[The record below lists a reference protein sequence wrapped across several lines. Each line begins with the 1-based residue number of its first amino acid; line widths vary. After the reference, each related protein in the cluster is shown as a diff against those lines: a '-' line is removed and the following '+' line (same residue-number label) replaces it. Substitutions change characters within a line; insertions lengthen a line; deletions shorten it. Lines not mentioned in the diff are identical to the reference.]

1 MDDFDVIVIGGG
13 AAGLS
18 AGLMLARA
26 RVSVLVVDAGAP
38 RNAPAGEVHG
48 LFGRDGTPPGELLAR
63 GREEVRGYGGS
74 ICSGTVTDAR
84 PGSTGDGTGTGF
96 VVTVDGHRRFT
107 ARRIVVATG
116 LVDDLPDIP
125 GLRERWGAE
134 VVHCPFC
141 HGWEVRDTAIAVLAL
156 NARATH
162 QALLFHQWSPDVTV
176 FVNDQP
182 GVAEEVAAHGIRV
195 VEGPVAAV
203 ELRDGRVAG
212 IRLADGDVH
221 EVETVVIAPRSRI
234 VAPFLDGL
242 GLAPVE
248 HPAGIGE
255 YLPADAQGRTGVPG
269 VWAAGN
275 VTDPSAQVGGAAAAA
290 ALVAAQL
297 AMEFALEKVAQ
308 AETSTG
314 SRDRAPRVQ
323 SPSPRVSA
331 HSA

>member
-38 RNAPAGEVHG
+38 RNAVAGEVHG
-48 LFGRDGTPPGELLAR
+48 LLARDGTPPGELLTR
-63 GREEVRGYGGS
+63 GREEVRAYGGS
-74 ICSGTVTDAR
+74 IASGTVTDAH
-84 PGSTGDGTGTGF
+84 PSGTGF
-96 VVTVDGHRRFT
+96 VVTVDGERRFT

-116 LVDDLPDIP
+116 LVDDVPDLP

-141 HGWEVRDTAIAVLAL
+141 HGWEVRDTAIGVLAL

-162 QALLFHQWSPDVTV
+162 QAVLFHQWSPDITL
-176 FVNDQP
+176 FANDQP
-182 GVAEEVAAHGIRV
+182 GVAAEAAGHGIPV
-195 VEGPVAAV
+195 VEGRVAAV

-212 IRLADGDVH
+212 IRLASGEVH
-221 EVETVVIAPRSRI
+221 AVETVVIGPRSRI
-234 VAPFLDGL
+234 AAPFLAGL
-242 GLAPVE
+242 GLAAVE
-248 HPAGIGE
+248 HPSGIGE
-255 YLPADAQGRTGVPG
+255 YLPTDAQGRTGVPG

-290 ALVAAQL
+290 ALVAGQL
-297 AMEFALEKVAQ
+297 AMEFALEKVAE
-308 AETSTG
+308 A
-314 SRDRAPRVQ
+314 
-323 SPSPRVSA
+323 RVSA
-331 HSA
+331 TSPE